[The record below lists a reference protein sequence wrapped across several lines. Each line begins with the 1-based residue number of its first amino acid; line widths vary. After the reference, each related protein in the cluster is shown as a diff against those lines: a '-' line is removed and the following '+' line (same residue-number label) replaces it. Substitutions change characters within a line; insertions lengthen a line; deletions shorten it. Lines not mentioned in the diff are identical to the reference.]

1 MPHPA
6 TRAQHP
12 QDLLP
17 IIQDAINRADLDAF
31 LAAHDDGAAVV
42 VPPDGRSARGQEE
55 SRAALTP
62 VLEMQPHLETAVV
75 QTLVGAGFALSH
87 SRWRLVLSQN
97 GSRSELRGLGTMVS
111 RRTEDGTWRIVL
123 DNPLTAPDQQ
133 PAAPEAVRSR
143 LATGPED
150 DLGTGAA

>member
-55 SRAALTP
+55 IRAAITP
-62 VLEMQPHLETAVV
+62 VLAMQPHLETAVV

-111 RRTEDGTWRIVL
+111 RRTEDWTWRIVL

-133 PAAPEAVRSR
+133 PSSPEAVRSR